1 LSFVSATTNNA
12 LTLSGT
18 NTLTVTGLL
27 SIPNPSTDRG
37 SNVNVNNG
45 ILTCGSLTTSGST
58 TRNLTNI
65 NIIGGTLDINGTYTS
80 VNTGGTFINITGT
93 GTLIFGGSVS
103 ALFTL
108 TPGASSTVKYDRNG
122 TQTCR
127 TATYNNLTL
136 AGTGVKTVTSC
147 TVNNVLQIDSTAT
160 LNAAITYGG
169 AAAGLKYNT
178 TQARTTS
185 LFEWPATF
193 SGTGGVTI
201 SNTGIITLNAAKVF
215 GNSSELIITA
225 NAQLNTGNFSID
237 FGGDFIKSGT
247 FTAGSSPI
255 NISGTATTQNIAGF
269 TTTGTLTLTKTG
281 GTATFTGNVTA
292 GPLTL
297 NGNLGSLSCG
307 TANTHTFSKFNRGPG
322 TLLGGSSTINFTD
335 SAFSATGTFTPETS
349 TVRWI
354 SNEASQAVASVTYY
368 NVEFGGSG
376 IKATTTFTTVNNNF
390 IMSGATTTTQSA
402 NLTVGGNFT
411 LGDGTTY
418 NTAAFSLAVT
428 GTTTIGG
435 GSNGLLNINDAT
447 QTLTFGDF
455 ILSTGGT
462 ISNDV
467 NAPYTINGNFSNNG
481 NFNSGTGN
489 ITFAGTN
496 KTFGGNVQAS
506 FKNMVISGTYTLNSN
521 INSAG
526 TITGAGTLTMG
537 STGTLIINSNT
548 NPSVSNFI
556 TTTTGN
562 TVNYGLA
569 GAQSILTK
577 TYYNLLCSNSGVK
590 TISGNTSVNN
600 NFEMSGTI
608 TTTQSA
614 NLTVGGDFTIG
625 DGTTYNSGAF
635 NLAVAGTTTI
645 GGGSNGILNINNAT
659 PIISFGN
666 LTIANGGLLTNTANA
681 SCSIS
686 GNFINNGNYNS
697 GSGNITF
704 TGTNKTFG
712 GNVQATFTNMVISGT
727 YTLNSNINNVGT
739 ISGAGTLT
747 MGSTGVLNINS
758 STNPSVTNFITTTT
772 GNTVIYTLAG
782 AQTML
787 AKTYYNLTC
796 NNSGIKTFG
805 GNTTV
810 LGNYNLTDL
819 AEINASTFTHSF
831 KGNFTTN
838 SGTSGVALTNSKFIF
853 DGNTTQIISVVR
865 TIGFKPA
872 KLFTANGEKI
882 FNSSV
887 SIIVTDSL
895 NIASG
900 SILNLSGISTI
911 NIAGKLTGLG
921 TLKFGSCI
929 SPSTAQ
935 VTFSYTGGNTSV
947 LNFEPLFNQLG
958 NLTINIGAL
967 NSATFQNDL
976 IVSTNLTLTTG
987 NAVINGSLS
996 LDGSTP
1002 LTTTGGRLNFATT
1015 GSLIF
1020 GNCVSTGTAFTIP
1033 NNVFSSAPTI
1043 KNLSIFR
1050 TNGITLGN
1058 QMISVSD
1065 VLTLVAGNLA
1075 TNNNLSLLSTATNT
1089 ARVAPILNGSV
1100 VSGNVIINRFIPG
1113 GSNKRK
1119 WRLLSSPVNVSGS
1132 IALSQFIDD
1141 ILVTAP
1147 TASGGGFDVSP
1158 NNAASI
1164 RTYTESTSGA
1174 SGLGWTGPTN
1184 TTNTVATGTGMEV
1197 FVRGTRGLANPYLNW
1212 TTPDNVTID
1221 FIGVLNTGSVTK
1233 TLTYTPSVGGATT
1246 ADGFNLVGNPYA
1258 SPINF
1263 DTASNWTK
1271 TNIENKF
1278 WCYNPNTSNYGI
1290 YDAVAHTGTNG
1301 ITRYIASG
1309 QAFFVRATSA
1319 SAPRITF
1326 TENVKC
1332 KQIGNSYFK
1341 PNKNPA
1347 AFPMLRM
1354 TLIDDSADFDEALIL
1369 IDSVNGTPQPTDD
1382 RDAAKFFNDALNIY
1396 TVTANKSNLA
1406 FNAIN
1411 VPGASDTINVSV
1423 WSYDSTSIS
1432 TKHHKISFSEFES
1445 IDPSI
1450 NLYLLD
1456 NYLNVVTN
1464 IRSTNEYDFMITTDV
1479 NSYGNGR
1486 FKIILN
1492 NTNTS
1497 LPTTFK
1503 KQNIVL
1509 YPNPANEKLYL
1520 QSLDFST
1527 STINY
1532 IIYDLMG
1539 REIMKGNSSLENSI
1553 SEINIDTLEK
1563 GNYLIRVSDNTQTN
1577 TMKFV
1582 KR

>member
-1 LSFVSATTNNA
+1 MKFLKLALTCLVLFYALFLRNEAYAATITSSATGNWSSATTWVISLTRPGTVTSTLGSRTVTGSALASFTSTLSVGSQVLNTSNVVIGTVESIQTA
-12 LTLSGT
+12 TSLTLVANAAVAVSNAGWNSRGVGPGDAVTIAVGHTITVDGNYTCASLAFTAASTNNVLTLGST

-27 SIPNPSTDRG
+27 SMPNPSLNK
-37 SNVNVNNG
+37 SSVVNVNNG
-45 ILTCGSLTTSGST
+45 TLTCGSLTTSGSSA
-58 TRNLTNI
+58 TRFTNI
-65 NIIGGTLDINGTYTS
+65 NIVNGTLDVNGNYTS
-80 VNTGGTFINITGT
+80 ASIAGTIIAVTGT
-93 GTLIFGGSVS
+93 GSVIFSGNVS

-108 TPGASSTVKYDRNG
+108 TPGTSSTVKYDLNG
-122 TQTCR
+122 AQTCR

-136 AGTGVKTVTSC
+136 AGTGIKTVTMSC
-147 TVNNVLQIDSTAT
+147 IVNNILQIDSTAT
-160 LNAAITYGG
+160 LNAALSYG

-185 LFEWPATF
+185 TFEWPATF

-201 SNTGIITLNAAKVF
+201 SNTGIITLNAAKIF

-237 FGGDFIKSGT
+237 FGGDFINSGT

-255 NISGTATTQNIAGF
+255 NISGTAATHNIAGF
-269 TTTGTLTLTKTG
+269 TTTGTVTLTKTA
-281 GTATFTGNVTA
+281 GTATFTGNISA

-297 NGNLGSLSCG
+297 NGTAGSLSCG
-307 TANTHTFSKFNRGPG
+307 TGNTHTFSKFTRGPG
-322 TLLGGSSTINFTD
+322 TLLGGSSTINITD
-335 SAFSATGTFTPETS
+335 SAFLSTGSFTAETS

-354 SNEASQAVASVTYY
+354 SNEAAQDISSVTYY
-368 NVEFGGSG
+368 NVEFGGSSV
-376 IKATTTFTTVNNNF
+376 KTTYTFTTINNNF
-390 IMSGATTTTQSA
+390 LMSGTASTTASA

-411 LGDGTTY
+411 IGNGNTY
-418 NTAAFSLAVT
+418 NTA
-428 GTTTIGG
+428 
-435 GSNGLLNINDAT
+435 
-447 QTLTFGDF
+447 
-455 ILSTGGT
+455 
-462 ISNDV
+462 
-467 NAPYTINGNFSNNG
+467 
-481 NFNSGTGN
+481 
-489 ITFAGTN
+489 
-496 KTFGGNVQAS
+496 
-506 FKNMVISGTYTLNSN
+506 
-521 INSAG
+521 
-526 TITGAGTLTMG
+526 
-537 STGTLIINSNT
+537 
-548 NPSVSNFI
+548 
-556 TTTTGN
+556 
-562 TVNYGLA
+562 
-569 GAQSILTK
+569 
-577 TYYNLLCSNSGVK
+577 
-590 TISGNTSVNN
+590 
-600 NFEMSGTI
+600 
-608 TTTQSA
+608 
-614 NLTVGGDFTIG
+614 
-625 DGTTYNSGAF
+625 AF

-645 GGGSNGILNINNAT
+645 GGGSNGNLNINDAT
-659 PIISFGN
+659 PILSFGDLVLSAGGTLIN
-666 LTIANGGLLTNTANA
+666 DVNAPYTIN
-681 SCSIS
+681 
-686 GNFINNGNYNS
+686 GNFTNNGNYNS

-704 TGTNKTFG
+704 TGTSKSFEG
-712 GNVQATFTNMVISGT
+712 GTQTTFTKMVISGT
-727 YTLNSNINNVGT
+727 YTLNSNINDVGT

-747 MGSTGVLNINS
+747 MGSTGTLVINS
-758 STNPSVTNFITTTT
+758 STNPTVSNFITTTT
-772 GNTVIYTLAG
+772 GNTVSYGFAG
-782 AQTML
+782 AQSIL
-787 AKTYYNLTC
+787 AKSYDNLTC
-796 NNSGIKTFG
+796 ANSGLKTFL

-810 LGNYNLTDL
+810 LGNFNLTGTAD
-819 AEINASTFTHSF
+819 IDGSTFTHTF
-831 KGNFTTN
+831 KGNITAN
-838 SGTSGVALTNSKFIF
+838 SGVSGITLTSSKIIL
-853 DGNTTQIISVVR
+853 DGNSTQTITVAR
-865 TIGFKPA
+865 TIGLRPA

-882 FNSSV
+882 FNSAV
-887 SIIVTDSL
+887 VMVITDSL
-895 NIASG
+895 NITSG
-900 SILNLSGISTI
+900 SIINLTGISSI
-911 NIAGKLTGLG
+911 NIAGKLTGTG
-921 TLKFGSCI
+921 TFKFGSCA

-935 VTFSYTGGNTSV
+935 ATFSYAGNTSV
-947 LNFEPLFNQLG
+947 LNFETLFNQLG
-958 NLTINIGAL
+958 QITINPGVG
-967 NSATFQNDL
+967 NSVTFQNDL
-976 IVSTNLTLTTG
+976 TLSTTLTLTSG
-987 NAVINGSLS
+987 IALFNGTLS
-996 LDGSTP
+996 LDGGTP
-1002 LTTTGGRLNFATT
+1002 ITNNGGKLNFATT
-1015 GSLIF
+1015 GSLTF
-1020 GNCVSTGTAFTIP
+1020 GNCVTTGTAYTIP
-1033 NNVFSSAPTI
+1033 NDIFSSTPTI
-1043 KNLSIFR
+1043 KNLTINR

-1058 QMISVSD
+1058 QMISLSD
-1065 VLTLVAGNLA
+1065 VLTFSAGNLA
-1075 TNNNLSLLSTATNT
+1075 TNNNLTLLSTATNT
-1089 ARVAPILNGSV
+1089 ARVAPITNGSV
-1100 VSGNVIINRFIPG
+1100 VSGDVVVNRFIPG
-1113 GSNKRK
+1113 GASKRK
-1119 WRLLSSPVNVSGS
+1119 WRLLSSPINVSGS

-1147 TASGGGFDVSP
+1147 AASGGGFDVSP

-1174 SGLGWTGPTN
+1174 SSLGWTNPTN

-1221 FIGVLNTGSVTK
+1221 FIGALNTGSVTK

-1263 DTASNWTK
+1263 DTTSNWTK

-1278 WCYNPNTSNYGI
+1278 WCYNPNTTNYGI

-1319 SAPRITF
+1319 SAPSITF

-1332 KQIGNSYFK
+1332 RQIGNSYFK
-1341 PNKNPA
+1341 PNKNPP

-1369 IDSVNGTPQPTDD
+1369 IDSVNGTLQATDD

-1411 VPGASDTINVSV
+1411 IPSASDTINVSV
-1423 WSYDSTSIS
+1423 WSYDSTNIS

-1445 IDPSI
+1445 IDPTI
-1450 NLYLLD
+1450 HLYLLD
-1456 NYLNVVTN
+1456 QYLNVVTN
-1464 IRSTNEYDFMITTDV
+1464 IRSTDEYDFMITTDV
-1479 NSYGNGR
+1479 NSYGNDR

-1563 GNYLIRVSDNTQTN
+1563 GNYLIRVSDNMQTN